1 MRAHDQSSNL
11 SGRVNNFPT
20 PCDGEVNRD
29 KKRKREELTSYDA
42 IMIPQAGVILAIRGV
57 SPANNVAPPSVRR
70 IFNIKGIE
78 PKDSVVVLDASKSA

>member
-20 PCDGEVNRD
+20 P
-29 KKRKREELTSYDA
+29 SYDA

-57 SPANNVAPPSVRR
+57 NPANNVAPPSVRR